1 MDDREKIGQ
10 LEIDRFLAQAEL
22 LGRLLTDPSWEAYE
36 ALLVSMRQAYLE
48 EMARCTEPHD
58 FRLWQGAALA
68 IAETLDRPKRIV
80 ARAAAH
86 QQAEEDGGQVIRT
99 ELRAALGYGV
109 EQEETI

>member
-1 MDDREKIGQ
+1 MDDREKIEQ
-10 LEIDRFLAQAEL
+10 LAIDRFLAQAEL
-22 LGRLLTDPSWEAYE
+22 LGRLLADPSWSAYTE
-36 ALLVSMRQAYLE
+36 LLTSMRQAYLE

-68 IAETLDRPKRIV
+68 IAEMLDRPGRIV
-80 ARAAAH
+80 ARAASH
-86 QQAEEDGGQVIRT
+86 QRAEEDDGRVIRT